1 MESDTTELDSI
12 WAVKDK
18 LTEYYQRKERF
29 LKYAIES
36 NDDELLRFLDKLS
49 LNRPNILWDYLDTN
63 LPDELMILEIK
74 QTF

>member
-12 WAVKDK
+12 WAIKDK
-18 LTEYYQRKERF
+18 LTEYNQRKERF